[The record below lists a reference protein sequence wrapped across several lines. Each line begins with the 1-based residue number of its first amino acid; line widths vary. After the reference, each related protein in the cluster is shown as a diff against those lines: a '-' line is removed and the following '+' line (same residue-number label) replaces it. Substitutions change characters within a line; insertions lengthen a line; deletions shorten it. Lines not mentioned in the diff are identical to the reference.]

1 MPWNKFW
8 KIDHDQKVVRLSG
21 DSIEARRDA
30 IDGVLDKAKNQAIF
44 KVLNKWTGERFP
56 VFGPGRELIADLER
70 AAATLFGIVT
80 YGVHLIV
87 YREEEAG
94 QLSIWLARRSA
105 QKVLHPNKLGVTV
118 GGSLSAGETPSE
130 CVIREAQEEA
140 SLPADVVSAAI
151 KSVGSLSYVTSS
163 ETKSTSGGEAGLIRP
178 EIQYLYEM
186 KVNEDV
192 VPTPFDNEASDISLY
207 SIEEIRK
214 SLFSGDWT
222 PANACIMLDFFIRHG
237 LITYETE
244 EKYNEIL
251 TRLHRPLGIQS
262 A

>member
-1 MPWNKFW
+1 M
-8 KIDHDQKVVRLSG
+8 L
-21 DSIEARRDA
+21 
-30 IDGVLDKAKNQAIF
+30 
-44 KVLNKWTGERFP
+44 
-56 VFGPGRELIADLER
+56 
-70 AAATLFGIVT
+70 
-80 YGVHLIV
+80 V

-105 QKVLHPNKLGVTV
+105 QTVLHPNKLGVTV

-178 EIQYLYEM
+178 EMQYIYEM

-251 TRLHRPLGIQS
+251 IRLHRPLGIQS